1 MGALVCGGK
10 TMIVLTQAAVLL
22 AWLALLGKF
31 PITAIT
37 LCLSIVAWP
46 AVRFFG
52 EFFFGGLAAGL
63 GLRLSGFGQAERSR
77 PGHHFLAVT
86 LVVIGCVMLWSAF
99 AHAQSYPSVHECV
112 TSQHAAYEQS

>member
-1 MGALVCGGK
+1 
-10 TMIVLTQAAVLL
+10 MIVLTQAAVLL

-37 LCLSIVAWP
+37 LGLIIVAWP

-86 LVVIGCVMLWSAF
+86 LVCDRLRDALERLRARTVLSLR
-99 AHAQSYPSVHECV
+99 P
-112 TSQHAAYEQS
+112 